1 MKKKSIILIALLA
14 IFVGNAHAQW
24 FDFSNNRR
32 ASIGLNLGVVGYDLT
47 PQGLDKNIA
56 DLGWGINFSIMGL
69 YVDFLYQNPQHRYDR
84 TITQQSYPDQTALT
98 INVGYQ
104 IPVLHW
110 LFLTPVIGY
119 SNETFGKT
127 LGNTIGVDSEN
138 HRIYHDYVRD
148 RIDNHFNYGVGLM
161 VRPFEFLEI
170 GAMAT
175 SHALYGTI
183 SFSGNAK

>member
-69 YVDFLYQNPQHRYDR
+69 YMDFLYQN
-84 TITQQSYPDQTALT
+84 
-98 INVGYQ
+98 V
-104 IPVLHW
+104 
-110 LFLTPVIGY
+110 
-119 SNETFGKT
+119 
-127 LGNTIGVDSEN
+127 
-138 HRIYHDYVRD
+138 
-148 RIDNHFNYGVGLM
+148 
-161 VRPFEFLEI
+161 
-170 GAMAT
+170 
-175 SHALYGTI
+175 
-183 SFSGNAK
+183 